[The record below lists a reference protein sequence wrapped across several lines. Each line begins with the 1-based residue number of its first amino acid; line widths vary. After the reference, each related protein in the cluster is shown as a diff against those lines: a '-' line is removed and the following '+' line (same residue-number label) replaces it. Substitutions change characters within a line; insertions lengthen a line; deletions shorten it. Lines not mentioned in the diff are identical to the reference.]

1 LIKNNL
7 NNYFIGLDN
16 RTNVLSCNLDLS
28 RPKSAFEKLQANK
41 AAQLIFNSLKNLNEF
56 ENLFIW
62 GEPNLCE
69 SILFQAKKYNIK
81 TAIAIEHLNRGGLA
95 IPSTKDIIEIIKIFD
110 PEFLSVKIYFEKNR
124 SKLAEELAI
133 ERLLNLNDIC
143 TSYNKGLIIDIDYN
157 FNLNKNK
164 NQSEKETILFGVEKL
179 INIGIN
185 PSLWGVRKTGD
196 DSFDQT
202 LIALINLENDTEN
215 KCVLEFPHNQNNPNL
230 HSELSIQNHV
240 FNGDIFLD
248 SLISWSTKQSSNEE
262 TTLKIKFEIEKYKE
276 IILKSNLATII

>member
-1 LIKNNL
+1 LINNKL
-7 NNYFIGLDN
+7 SNYFIGLDN
-16 RTNVLSCNLDLS
+16 RTNALSCNLDLS

-41 AAQLIFNSLKNLNEF
+41 AAQLIFNSLKDLNEY

-69 SILFQAKKYNIK
+69 SILFQAKKFHIK
-81 TAIAIEHLNRGGLA
+81 TVIAIEHLNRGGLA

-133 ERLLNLNDIC
+133 ERLLNLTDIC
-143 TSYNKGLIIDIDYN
+143 SSYNKRLIIDVDYN

-164 NQSEKETILFGVEKL
+164 NHSEKETILFGVEKL

-185 PSLWGVRKTGD
+185 PSLWGIRKTGD

-202 LIALINLENDTEN
+202 LIALINLENDIEN
-215 KCVLEFPHNQNNPNL
+215 KCILEFPHNQKNPNL

-240 FNGDIFLD
+240 FNADIFLD
-248 SLISWSTKQSSNEE
+248 SLILWSTKQLSDQE
-262 TTLKIKFEIEKYKE
+262 TTQKIKFEIEKYKE